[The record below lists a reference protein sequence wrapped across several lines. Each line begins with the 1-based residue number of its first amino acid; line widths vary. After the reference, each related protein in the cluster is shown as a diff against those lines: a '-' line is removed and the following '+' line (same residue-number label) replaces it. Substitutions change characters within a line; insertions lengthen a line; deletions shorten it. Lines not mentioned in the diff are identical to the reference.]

1 MNGQRIGC
9 VVVMGLGLA
18 LAAPAAGQEP
28 ADTRSGEAAAARQA
42 KAASPEQ
49 NDRSRLERV
58 LNFVEHSPAIGRI
71 FGTADGFGVRIGG
84 IEDGPGFAFGP
95 RWQATYLD
103 GHIRPQVSGAADET
117 AEEVN

>member
-49 NDRSRLERV
+49 NDRSSEPMKSCTPSSEV
-58 LNFVEHSPAIGRI
+58 SP
-71 FGTADGFGVRIGG
+71 G
-84 IEDGPGFAFGP
+84 IAS
-95 RWQATYLD
+95 RKA
-103 GHIRPQVSGAADET
+103 RSSR
-117 AEEVN
+117 